1 MNLRSCSRFSAFV
14 PSRFAYLFATLLA
27 LLGCAAHLSAQNI
40 INTIAGG
47 GTLPPFSTPATGN
60 YADIP
65 GPTAVVTDAQG
76 NLYVVSPSANQV
88 YEVDPTGTTLSVF
101 AGLGWPAEDPQQ
113 YKGLAVNG
121 NLNNPEGLAI
131 DSVGNI
137 YIADTQAYLIR
148 EVETNGNIITIAGSG
163 HYCSAP
169 PNGCGDNG
177 PSTGPNALLGA
188 PVGVGTDANGNVYIA
203 DTGSNEIRV
212 VNMQLSAITVYG
224 VKVNPGD
231 IARVAGNGI
240 MCTNPAAGQC
250 GDGKKGTSAS
260 LNGPQGV
267 AIDKLGN
274 MFIADSGDHRVRAMI
289 PSGTIVAYAGT
300 GTPCTSSN
308 CGNGGSGSALNAQ
321 LSNPWQ
327 LYVDAHDNLY
337 IADSPTNQIRE
348 VTPGGNP
355 PTTAA
360 ISTVAG
366 NGFACSTTYVT
377 TTFCGDTGGATA
389 AQLNAPRGVFLDST
403 GDMYIADSG
412 TQRVRKVSGSGAS
425 KGDINTYAGGG
436 LSDGPASAAIF
447 AANRDVAVDNAGN
460 VYVADTANNR
470 IRKIS
475 GGNVSTVAGN
485 GIGNYYGNGK
495 PALTANFNQPWGLT
509 VDSFGNIYIADTGN
523 LVIRVVNTQSSPL
536 SLYGG
541 QLVIQP
547 GFIATVAGMNAKA
560 CTTPVP
566 GCGDGGL
573 ATSATFGEPAQVA
586 LDSAG
591 NIFVADAGQFANRI
605 REVNINTG
613 IISTVAGTGI
623 ACADTAVGA
632 CGDYGPASA
641 ALLNGPH
648 SIAVDSAENIYIA
661 DTLDNR
667 IRVVNSAG
675 DIEPFGFNGLFNS
688 FGPDYVTALQSGY
701 TEPFYVALDARDN
714 VFISGSSIYYMIQ
727 RIDASTSPI
736 VNPVDSIAGR
746 NKNDPKY
753 FGFNGDGGP
762 ANGAWLDNF
771 AAVVDSSENLY
782 IADGGNNRVREVS
795 SSSTQGLVPVV
806 TIMPN
811 SLTFPPTAIGVQ
823 SSPMNFTVENTGS
836 DDLVISSSSITGPFN
851 FVSPSPCSPGSLV
864 APGMTSGCGVTF
876 TPTGYGTEKGTVQ
889 LNDNGFN
896 STLQNIELSGSG
908 PDFTIGASPN
918 SLTVAQGA
926 QGQSTITLTPE
937 AGFSPSITLSC
948 TGLPSGT
955 TCSSFVPNP
964 VTMNGTTAQPSL
976 LTVTVGAS
984 TAPGTYTINAKG
996 VSATTHTTPITL
1008 TVVAQ

>member
-1 MNLRSCSRFSAFV
+1 MNFRSCSRFSAFV
-14 PSRFAYLFATLLA
+14 PSKFAYLFATLLA

-47 GTLPPFSTPATGN
+47 GSVAGAATGN

-65 GPTAVVTDAQG
+65 GPTGVVTDAQG

-88 YEVDPTGTTLSVF
+88 YKVDPTGTTLSVF
-101 AGLGWPAEDPQQ
+101 AGLGWPAEDPMQ

-131 DSVGNI
+131 DSAGNI

-148 EVETNGNIITIAGSG
+148 EVQTNGNIITIAGSG
-163 HYCSAP
+163 HYCSNP

-177 PSTGPNALLGA
+177 PSTGPNALLAA
-188 PVGVGTDANGNVYIA
+188 PAGVATDAAGNVYIA

-212 VNMQLSAITVYG
+212 VNTQSSPIQIYG
-224 VKVNPGD
+224 MTKPLGPGD
-231 IARVAGNGI
+231 IGRVAGNGM

-274 MFIADSGDHRVRAMI
+274 MFIADSGDHRVRVMI
-289 PSGTIVAYAGT
+289 PSGTIVAYVGT
-300 GTPCTSSN
+300 GTTCTSGS
-308 CGNGGSGSALNAQ
+308 CGNGGPASQAQ

-337 IADSPTNQIRE
+337 IADSPTNMIRE
-348 VTPGGNP
+348 VTPGNNP
-355 PTTAA
+355 PTTAM

-377 TTFCGDTGGATA
+377 TTFCGDTGAATA
-389 AQLNAPRGVFLDST
+389 AELNAPRGIFLDST

-436 LSDGPASAAIF
+436 LSDGPATAAIF

-460 VYVADTANNR
+460 IYVADTANNR

-485 GIGNYYGNGK
+485 GIGTYYGNGK
-495 PALTANFNQPWGLT
+495 PALTANLNQPWGLT
-509 VDSFGNIYIADTGN
+509 VDNSGNIYIADTSN

-547 GFIATVAGMNAKA
+547 GFIATVAGMNAKP
-560 CTTPVP
+560 CTGPAP
-566 GCGDGGL
+566 GCGDGGP
-573 ATSATFGEPAQVA
+573 ATSATFAEPGQVA

-591 NIFVADAGQFANRI
+591 NIFVADILANRI
-605 REVNINTG
+605 REININTG
-613 IISTVAGTGI
+613 IISTVAGTGT
-623 ACADTAVGA
+623 ACSSGTSA
-632 CGDYGPASA
+632 CGDGGLATA
-641 ALLNGPH
+641 AELNGPH

-661 DTLDNR
+661 DTDDNR
-667 IRVVNSAG
+667 IRVVDSAG
-675 DIEPFGFNGLFNS
+675 NINAFAFNGLFNS
-688 FGPDYVTALQSGY
+688 FGPDYVAALQSGY
-701 TEPFYVALDARDN
+701 TEPFYVALDTRDN
-714 VFISGSSIYYMIQ
+714 LFVSGSSIYYMIQ
-727 RIDASTSPI
+727 RVDASTSPI

-753 FGFNGDGGP
+753 FGFAGDGGP
-762 ANGAWLDNF
+762 AYGAWLDNF
-771 AAVVDSSENLY
+771 GAVVDSSENLY

-823 SSPMNFTVENTGS
+823 SGQMNFTVANTGS
-836 DDLVISSSSITGPFN
+836 DDLVISSSSISGPFN
-851 FVSPSPCSPGSLV
+851 FVSSSPCSPGNLV
-864 APGMTSGCGVTF
+864 APGMTCVYGVTF
-876 TPTGYGTEKGTVQ
+876 TPTGYGVEKGSVQ

-896 STLQNIELSGSG
+896 STVQNIALSGSG
-908 PDFTIGASPN
+908 PDFTISANPN
-918 SLTVAQGA
+918 SLTVAQGS

-937 AGFSPSITLSC
+937 AGFTPSITLSC
-948 TGLPSGT
+948 TALPGGT
-955 TCSSFVPNP
+955 TCPSFVPNP
-964 VTMNGTTAQPSL
+964 VTMNGTTAQTSL
-976 LTVTVGAS
+976 LTVQVGAS

-1008 TVVAQ
+1008 TVTP